1 MFLRGTKDVT
11 SPSDKVAV
19 SRDVP
24 MLAHKENT
32 APIQRDLVNGPS
44 FQEFSSSVVFQA
56 KNSIP
61 EIKRSKVTDEKLKA
75 EREKRERT
83 YDQRI

>member
-1 MFLRGTKDVT
+1 MT

-24 MLAHKENT
+24 MLAYKENT
-32 APIQRDLVNGPS
+32 APIQRDLVKEPS
-44 FQEFSSSVVFQA
+44 FQELSSSVVLQA
-56 KNSIP
+56 NKNSIP
-61 EIKRSKVTDEKLKA
+61 EIRRSKVTDEKLKA